1 MALTGTAAYG
11 MYPRN
16 VALPEIVGALNH
28 AGFKNEDICMVLSPA
43 HPVAAVVRDARII
56 NIEREG
62 CAVSAAMIGWL
73 SEFGAVV
80 IPSVGFFIHSR
91 AFFHALVIEQ
101 EFGTLCGGSRTLAG
115 LGFSDD
121 DARRLGQQLGDS
133 GVLVYVA
140 CSEGAT
146 AEWATELMRC
156 AGAPE
161 AASFE
166 RAKATRA
173 PDCRHTKEQG
183 RASSHHSTSY
193 TLREIPSVV
202 VAVAEDDAMR

>member
-1 MALTGTAAYG
+1 MALTGAAAYG
-11 MYPRN
+11 MYPRD
-16 VALPEIVGALNH
+16 VALPEIVCALNR
-28 AGFKNEDICMVLSPA
+28 AGFKKEDICMVLSPA
-43 HPVAAVVRDARII
+43 HSVAAVVRDARII
-56 NIEREG
+56 NVKREDS
-62 CAVSAAMIGWL
+62 AISAAMIGWL

-80 IPSVGFFIHSR
+80 IPSVGFFIRSR

-115 LGFSDD
+115 LGFSDA

-140 CSEGAT
+140 CSERAT
-146 AEWATELMRC
+146 AEWATELMRS

-166 RAKATRA
+166 RARATRA
-173 PDCRHTKEQG
+173 PDFRHTKDLD
-183 RASSHHSTSY
+183 RASSDHSVSY
-193 TLREIPSVV
+193 ALREIPSVV
-202 VAVAEDDAMR
+202 VAVAEDDAMS